1 MADKDVQLDWTLYEI
16 FKSFKNIL
24 HAQFVLS
31 EKVNKSYQAYLA
43 IFFFFFF
50 FFFFAG
56 GALERRI

>member
-50 FFFFAG
+50 FLFAG

>member
-43 IFFFFFF
+43 IFFFFLFF
-50 FFFFAG
+50 LFAG
-56 GALERRI
+56 GALEGRI

>member
-43 IFFFFFF
+43 IFFFFFCF
-50 FFFFAG
+50 FFLRAVH
-56 GALERRI
+56 

>member
-50 FFFFAG
+50 FLFAG
-56 GALERRI
+56 GALEGRI

>member
-43 IFFFFFF
+43 IFFFCLFFL
-50 FFFFAG
+50 FAG
-56 GALERRI
+56 GALEGRI